1 VTRHAALLLA
11 LAALAVPAVALAD
24 APSRVTI
31 VAVFDPLTY
40 GENAYVNGQLL
51 GDGQGGQLVTLE
63 QSAPP
68 FTEWAPV
75 AQATADYAGY
85 YSFKLQPSQTMQ
97 YRTASQGVPSERSVQ
112 VNVAPRMKLKA
123 SAAGKTS
130 VRFSGTFAPGLDGQ
144 SVAIQRR
151 ASSGAWTTVVN
162 AKLHGGKAFQGRLR
176 ATKPVM
182 LRAFF
187 ASDGAHLD
195 GFSNAVRAV
204 PGAAAKKASAAACR
218 APRITRVSFK
228 PSPPVAGVGAT
239 MRVTAELSRGRLYAI
254 DARWGEDGKRD
265 HFTLAPAYRKPK
277 VVFALRHR
285 YETAGSYQIDVK
297 VYAISKLCRS
307 NTLKTVRLTVAAPH

>member
-1 VTRHAALLLA
+1 MSRRALILLA
-11 LAALAVPAVALAD
+11 LAALALPAVALAD
-24 APSRVTI
+24 VPGRVTI
-31 VAVFDPLTY
+31 VAIFDPVTY

-85 YSFKLQPSQTMQ
+85 YSFKLHPAQTMQ
-97 YRTASQGVPSERSVQ
+97 YRTASQGVPSERQVQ
-112 VNVAPRMKLKA
+112 VNVKPRMKLKA
-123 SAAGKTS
+123 VAAGRKA

-151 ASSGAWTTVVN
+151 AASGGWTTVVN
-162 AKLHGGKAFQGRLR
+162 AKLHGGKVFQGRLR
-176 ATKPVM
+176 ATRTVM

-195 GFSNAVRAV
+195 GFSNAVRVV
-204 PGAAAKKASAAACR
+204 PGAARSATAAACR

-228 PSPPVAGVGAT
+228 PSPPVAGSGAT
-239 MRVTAELSRGRLYAI
+239 MRVTAELSRGRIYAI
-254 DARWGEDGKRD
+254 DAFWGEDRQRD
-265 HFTLAPAYRKPK
+265 HFTLAPANRNPK

-285 YETAGSYQIDVK
+285 YEKAGRYQVDVK
-297 VYAISKLCRS
+297 VYARSRLCRS
-307 NTLKTVRLTVAAPH
+307 HAVKTVPLTVAEQQ